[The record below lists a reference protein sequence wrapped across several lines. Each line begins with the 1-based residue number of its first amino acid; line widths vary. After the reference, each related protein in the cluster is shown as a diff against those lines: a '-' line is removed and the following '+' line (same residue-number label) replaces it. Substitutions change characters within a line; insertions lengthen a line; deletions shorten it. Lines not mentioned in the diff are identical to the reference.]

1 MLVLSGK
8 SPACLVWAEIKSLQE
23 RSYMSE
29 KSYATNLASEFY
41 VLSVL
46 YRLGFDASLTL
57 GNKKAVDIV
66 VILDEGQAVTIDVKA
81 VAGRRRTLVNDDLPD
96 APGHFIVLVSYE
108 GTFADVAR
116 VPRLWVFPAAQ
127 LRLLVRVAG
136 GQGLRFPSPGHS

>member
-1 MLVLSGK
+1 
-8 SPACLVWAEIKSLQE
+8 
-23 RSYMSE
+23 MSE

-81 VAGRRRTLVNDDLPD
+81 VAGRDDWMLGNHDLPD

-108 GTFADVAR
+108 GAFADVAR
-116 VPRLWVFPAAQ
+116 VPRLWVFPAVE

-136 GQGLRFPSPGHS
+136 GQGLRFLPRRAILDSASEYENAWHRLRGG